1 MLKAVLIDG
10 LIDGLGQQFFLRQC
24 EYLQVF
30 TYMGSSPLEAT
41 RGAAAE
47 EDGRILGRELVVLK
61 KEPALQALAFDLGI
75 LLMRQARKRV
85 PLGHTLW
92 APADLGPRARSRARA
107 EPFESEPPSSRTSI
121 ILTAHTESNPAAS
134 EGIAESDVDVA
145 AEGAATSS
153 RREPDVRSGWASDR
167 VGFRFHLR
175 GALAV

>member
-92 APADLGPRARSRARA
+92 APADLGPRARSRAGA
-107 EPFESEPPSSRTSI
+107 EPFEAEPPSGTSI